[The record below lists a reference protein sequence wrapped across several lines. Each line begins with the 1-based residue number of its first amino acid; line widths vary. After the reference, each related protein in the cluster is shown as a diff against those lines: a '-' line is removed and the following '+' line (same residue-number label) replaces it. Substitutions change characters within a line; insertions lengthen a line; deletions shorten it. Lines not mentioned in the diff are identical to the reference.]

1 MADRWG
7 QVVRKRWAMVGQRPT
22 GQERLF
28 RPSRPQ
34 PVPRSDRP
42 SGPSGCFQAIR
53 GGARSREV
61 DGGPN
66 TQPRERQLADRNSTF
81 LRDVL
86 RIFQPFMSYPG
97 IVRMQIAEFG
107 ELLLVVLQI
116 TTSSNRTKPSA
127 SCEDRIAGVPY
138 TSHWWRFRA
147 NPARTRRP
155 LCKCDRFAG
164 RIRNDI
170 SVCHRW
176 KGYFRP
182 LLERE

>member
-1 MADRWG
+1 
-7 QVVRKRWAMVGQRPT
+7 MVGQRPT

-53 GGARSREV
+53 GGARSRVV

-86 RIFQPFMSYPG
+86 RIFLPFMSYPG

-107 ELLLVVLQI
+107 GTTACRAPNHDEQQSDETFRGELRGRNCR
-116 TTSSNRTKPSA
+116 SSLHKYR
-127 SCEDRIAGVPY
+127 
-138 TSHWWRFRA
+138 WRFRA